1 MMGLFCKNDYRLI
14 APTQIEAVVCRC
26 SSASK
31 QVFLKIQQ
39 ISQENTSVGVFFN
52 KVTGLTLLKDTPT
65 QVFSCEFY
73 EIFKN
78 TLFKRTR
85 PVASSAQM
93 LDKVLITP
101 QFTDVIY
108 ESNQLVRI
116 SWISFP
122 RNNPMFWYLPHKNYL
137 KF

>member
-1 MMGLFCKNDYRLI
+1 MFFSFKIGVLKN
-14 APTQIEAVVCRC
+14 
-26 SSASK
+26 SANFAGK
-31 QVFLKIQQ
+31 DKCW
-39 ISQENTSVGVFFN
+39 SVFN
-52 KVTGLTLLKDTPT
+52 KVAGLTLLKDTPT

-78 TLFKRTR
+78 TLFKRTP

-108 ESNQLVRI
+108 ESN
-116 SWISFP
+116 
-122 RNNPMFWYLPHKNYL
+122 
-137 KF
+137 